1 MSYLIGQILFCL
13 FFAGMTGFAV
23 GWLFRGAAR
32 SAATPAASAELPS
45 PAQARRNDV
54 ANEALAQENAQLR
67 KRLEA
72 GMRRLREIEQNLAAS
87 SAQAPAPAP
96 PTAPPMADTASNREE
111 LAAANAQL
119 GKMRERADAL
129 EASLH
134 DTQTALAEK
143 ARALASRDALL
154 AKQSDTLQS
163 MERRLASNS
172 EVIKSA
178 SEAAEKHRVNAETAN
193 RIAEQVSAMDARLR
207 DYDSACSRHDA
218 TIDRLGKSIA
228 AVTEQAIT
236 MRGELSGARRR
247 LADAEVNAEA
257 REKAREKAI
266 EKARR
271 ESDAGL
277 AARLA
282 GAREQLGK
290 MQTQMLERD
299 QVIAALRRRLQNAT
313 AAAAQQELPID
324 QPARQAGP
332 SDQPPWL
339 LSQPDGAADDLKQ
352 IYGIGP
358 VLERTLNELGVFHFR
373 QIAALSAT
381 DVAWL
386 ASRINSFPDRIIRD
400 RWVEQAQELSR
411 SAPA

>member
-23 GWLFRGAAR
+23 GWLFRGASR
-32 SAATPAASAELPS
+32 SAASHAASAELPS

-54 ANEALAQENAQLR
+54 ANEALEQENAQLR

-72 GMRRLREIEQNLAAS
+72 GMRRLREIEQNLATS
-87 SAQAPAPAP
+87 STPAPAPAP
-96 PTAPPMADTASNREE
+96 PETASNREE
-111 LAAANAQL
+111 LAALNTQL
-119 GKMRERADAL
+119 GKERERADAL

-143 ARALASRDALL
+143 ARALTSRDALL

-163 MERRLASNS
+163 LERRLASNS

-178 SEAAEKHRVNAETAN
+178 SEAAEKHRISAETAN

-207 DYDSACSRHDA
+207 DYDSECSRHDA
-218 TIDRLGKSIA
+218 TIDRLGKNIA

-236 MRGELSGARRR
+236 LRGELSGARQR
-247 LADAEVNAEA
+247 LADAEAHAEA
-257 REKAREKAI
+257 REKAREKA
-266 EKARR
+266 RS

-299 QVIAALRRRLQNAT
+299 QVIAALRRRLQDAT

-339 LSQPDGAADDLKQ
+339 LSQPDGEADDLKRV
-352 IYGIGP
+352 YGIGP

-400 RWVEQAQELSR
+400 RWVEQAQELS
-411 SAPA
+411 

>member
-23 GWLFRGAAR
+23 GWLFRGASR
-32 SAATPAASAELPS
+32 SAAAPAASAELPS

-54 ANEALAQENAQLR
+54 ANEALEKENAELR
-67 KRLEA
+67 RRLEA
-72 GMRRLREIEQNLAAS
+72 GMRRLREIEQNLS
-87 SAQAPAPAP
+87 TGSAQADAAG
-96 PTAPPMADTASNREE
+96 NREE
-111 LAAANAQL
+111 LAALSQQA
-119 GKMRERADAL
+119 GKERERADAL
-129 EASLH
+129 ESSLH

-163 MERRLASNS
+163 LERRLASNS

-178 SEAAEKHRVNAETAN
+178 SEAAEKHRVSAETAS

-207 DYDSACSRHDA
+207 DYDSESGRHDE
-218 TIDRLGKSIA
+218 TIDRLGKNIA

-236 MRGELSGARRR
+236 MRGELTGARQR
-247 LADAEVNAEA
+247 LADAEA
-257 REKAREKAI
+257 RDKEQEQARS
-266 EKARR
+266 

-282 GAREQLGK
+282 SAREQLGK

-324 QPARQAGP
+324 PPVRQAGP

-339 LSQPDGAADDLKQ
+339 LSQPDGKPDDLKR

-400 RWVEQAQELSR
+400 RWVEQAQELG
-411 SAPA
+411 